1 MTQCE
6 HPDLVILYVE
16 DDQVTRTELEQLLK
30 RRAGTVMVAENG
42 SVGLDLFRRCP
53 ADLVVTDIRMPI
65 MDGIT
70 MARMIRAISP
80 EVRIIATTAHS
91 DASYLMD
98 AIEAG
103 IDHYVLKPLD
113 LGTFIDALEKCSRDI
128 SARKALARHH
138 AEREK
143 LIAELQAAL
152 DEITSLREILPICS
166 YCKDIRND
174 EGYWERVDAYIS
186 RHTQVD
192 FSHSICPAC
201 MKKHYPEH
209 YETVM
214 AKMNQADPKKKT
226 PPTT

>member
-1 MTQCE
+1 MAQCE
-6 HPDLVILYVE
+6 YPDLVILYVE
-16 DDQVTRTELEQLLK
+16 DDQVTRMELEQLLK
-30 RRAGTVMVAENG
+30 RRAGTVLVADNG
-42 SVGLDLFRRCP
+42 SAGLELFRRQP
-53 ADLVVTDIRMPI
+53 ADLVITDIRMPI
-65 MDGIT
+65 MDGIR
-70 MARMIRAISP
+70 MAQLIREIDP
-80 EVRIIATTAHS
+80 GVRIIATTAHS
-91 DASYLMD
+91 DASYLME

-113 LGTFIDALEKCSRDI
+113 LGKFFAAIDKCSQDI
-128 SARKALARHH
+128 RARHALARHH

-152 DEITSLREILPICS
+152 DEITTLREILPICS

-186 RHTQVD
+186 RHTNVD

-209 YETVM
+209 YESVM
-214 AKMNQADPKKKT
+214 ARINRPDPKKTSPEKG
-226 PPTT
+226 